1 MSIGKDKERGQEG
14 NRNTE
19 TRWRGVMWEAVI
31 VWRRRKKQRRKR
43 KKREDDRERCKRIKT
58 A

>member
-43 KKREDDRERCKRIKT
+43 KKEKMIGKDVRE
-58 A
+58 